1 MKIIPAIDIIDG
13 QCVRLQ
19 QGDYQQKTIYSKNP
33 VEVALNF
40 QDQGITHLHLVDL
53 DGAKSKQV
61 VNYKVLNKIASC
73 TQLKIDFGGGIKR
86 DEDLKIAF
94 ENGAQQVTLGSI
106 AVSHPEQVLCFLEK
120 YGPDKLLLGAD
131 CKNNKIQTQGWLEN
145 SDLEVVDF
153 VQAYVHKGFR
163 EVISTDI
170 SKDGMLAGPSYTLYT
185 ELLKA
190 TKAKVIAS
198 GGVSCI
204 KDVYRLKDL
213 GCSGVIIGKA
223 LYEGK
228 ITLKELRELC

>member
-33 VEVALNF
+33 IEVALNF
-40 QDQGITHLHLVDL
+40 QDQGITHVHLVDL
-53 DGAKSKQV
+53 DGAKSKQI

-106 AVSHPEQVLCFLEK
+106 AVSNPTQVLDFLET
-120 YGPDKLLLGAD
+120 YGADKLILGAD
-131 CKNNKIQTQGWLEN
+131 CKNNKIQTQGWLES
-145 SDLEVVDF
+145 SDLDVVEF
-153 VQAYVHKGFR
+153 VQHYVQNGFR

-170 SKDGMLAGPSYTLYT
+170 SKDGMLEGPSYGLYAQ
-185 ELLKA
+185 LLKT
-190 TKAKVIAS
+190 TKARVIAS

-204 KDVYRLKDL
+204 QDVYKLKDL